1 VTAGFFSPLPP
12 ARTGVADY
20 SAALL
25 EVLGKLCDVRVGDTG
40 ADVCL
45 YHIGNNPLHAEIY
58 RQALARPGVVVLHDA
73 GLDHLLLGCFDRQ
86 GYIEEFVY
94 NYGEFER
101 GLAAELW
108 DGRSR
113 SALDPRYFERALVR
127 RIAEVSRAVVVHNP
141 AAARIVREHAPG
153 ARVVE
158 IPHLF
163 TEHSNVEA
171 AGKKLWGRLSNLR
184 RVGNPPVSL
193 GLRGTPG
200 AGSQPAR
207 RIPSCPT
214 SGKSACATDADGFLF
229 GVFGHLRGSK
239 RIPAILR
246 AFDRVR
252 SSGAAARLLVAGDF
266 VSKELENALAPM
278 LAAPGVTRVPYL
290 PEAGFQTLAADVDAC
305 ISLRSPSAGETS
317 GIAIR
322 LMGIGKPVLVSA
334 GEEVARFPENAVI
347 RIDRGLA
354 EEPQLVDYMMWL
366 VEHPERA
373 RQVGARAAAYIAA
386 YHAPDL
392 VALRYFELLSS
403 CCR

>member
-1 VTAGFFSPLPP
+1 MTVGFFSPLPP

-25 EVLGKLCDVRVGDTG
+25 EVLSERCDVRVGYSKAG
-40 ADVCL
+40 VCL
-45 YHIGNNPLHAEIY
+45 YHVGNNPLHAEIY

-73 GLDHLLLGCFDRQ
+73 VLHHLLLGCLDRQ
-86 GYIEEFVY
+86 AYIEEFVY

-108 DGRSR
+108 DGRGR
-113 SALDPRYFERALVR
+113 SALDPRYYERALVR

-163 TEHSNVEA
+163 APACGADPLVR
-171 AGKKLWGRLSNLR
+171 GRRPR
-184 RVGNPPVSL
+184 RPGPSEERVQGDPREPGGPPH
-193 GLRGTPG
+193 TQHP
-200 AGSQPAR
+200 
-207 RIPSCPT
+207 
-214 SGKSACATDADGFLF
+214 FLF

-239 RIPAILR
+239 RIPSILR
-246 AFDRVR
+246 AFERVR
-252 SSGAAARLLVAGDF
+252 SSGAAARLVVAGDF
-266 VSKELENALAPM
+266 VSRDIESALAPM
-278 LAAPGVTRVPYL
+278 FAAPGVTRTPYL
-290 PEAGFQTLAADVDAC
+290 PAAGFQSLAADVDAC
-305 ISLRSPSAGETS
+305 ISLRNPSAGETS
-317 GIAIR
+317 GIGIR

-334 GEEVARFPENAVI
+334 AEEVSRFPENAVI

-354 EEPQLVDYMMWL
+354 QEPQLVEYMMWL

-373 RQVGARAAAYIAA
+373 RQIGARAAAYIAA

>member
-1 VTAGFFSPLPP
+1 MTVGFFSPLPP

-25 EVLGKLCDVRVGDTG
+25 AALGERCEVRVGDRE
-40 ADVCL
+40 AEVCL
-45 YHIGNNPLHAEIY
+45 YHVGNNPLHAEIY
-58 RQALARPGVVVLHDA
+58 WQALARPGIVVLHDA
-73 GLDHLLLGCFDRQ
+73 VLHHLLLGCFDRQ
-86 GYIEEFVY
+86 AYIEEFVY

-101 GLAAELW
+101 SLAAQLW
-108 DGRSR
+108 DARGRA
-113 SALDPRYFERALVR
+113 ALDPRYFDRALVR

-141 AAARIVREHAPG
+141 AAARIVSEHAPG

-163 TEHSNVEA
+163 APECGAPCEQ
-171 AGKKLWGRLSNLR
+171 
-184 RVGNPPVSL
+184 RVQGDPRGPGGPPHM
-193 GLRGTPG
+193 
-200 AGSQPAR
+200 
-207 RIPSCPT
+207 
-214 SGKSACATDADGFLF
+214 LF

-252 SSGAAARLLVAGDF
+252 SAGAEARLLVAGDF
-266 VSKELENALAPM
+266 VSKEFESALAPM
-278 LAAPGVTRVPYL
+278 FDAPGVTRVPYL
-290 PEAGFQTLAADVDAC
+290 PEAGFRALVASVDAG
-305 ISLRSPSAGETS
+305 ISLHHPSAGETS

-322 LMGIGKPVLVSA
+322 LMGIGKPVLASA

-373 RQVGARAAAYIAA
+373 RQIGARAAAHIGAH
-386 YHAPDL
+386 HAPGP

>member
-1 VTAGFFSPLPP
+1 MTVGFFSPLPP

-20 SAALL
+20 SAALV
-25 EVLGKLCDVRVGDTG
+25 EVLGKHCEVRVGDTE

-45 YHIGNNPLHAEIY
+45 YHLGNNPLHAEIY

-73 GLDHLLLGCFDRQ
+73 VLDHLLLGLLDRQ
-86 GYIEEFVY
+86 AYIAEFVY

-113 SALDPRYFERALVR
+113 SGLDPRYFERALVR
-127 RIAEVSRAVVVHNP
+127 RIATVSRAVVVHNP
-141 AAARIVREHAPG
+141 AAARMVREHAPG

-158 IPHLF
+158 IPHLVLRHLDTSAQA
-163 TEHSNVEA
+163 TEAH
-171 AGKKLWGRLSNLR
+171 
-184 RVGNPPVSL
+184 PF
-193 GLRGTPG
+193 
-200 AGSQPAR
+200 Q
-207 RIPSCPT
+207 
-214 SGKSACATDADGFLF
+214 F

-246 AFDRVR
+246 AFDRAR
-252 SSGAAARLLVAGDF
+252 NSGVVAGLLVAGDF
-266 VSKELENALAPM
+266 VSKDLESALAPM
-278 LAAPGVTRVPYL
+278 LAAPGVTRMPYL
-290 PEAGFQTLAADVDAC
+290 PEAEFQALAAEADAC
-305 ISLRSPSAGETS
+305 ICLRNPSAGETS

-322 LMGIGKPVLVSA
+322 LMGIAKPVLVSA
-334 GEEVARFPENAVI
+334 GEEVARFPENAII

-354 EEPQLVDYMMWL
+354 EEPQLVEYMMWL

-373 RQVGARAAAYIAA
+373 RQIGARAAAYIAA
-386 YHAPDL
+386 HHAPDL

>member
-1 VTAGFFSPLPP
+1 VTVGFFSPLPP
-12 ARTGVADY
+12 ARTGVAEY
-20 SAALL
+20 SAALIAAL
-25 EVLGKLCDVRVGDTG
+25 SKHCEVRVGDSG
-40 ADVCL
+40 AGVCL
-45 YHIGNNPLHAEIY
+45 YHVGNNPLHAEIY
-58 RQALARPGVVVLHDA
+58 RQALERPGVVVLHDA
-73 GLDHLLLGCFDRQ
+73 VLHHLLLGCLDRQ
-86 GYIEEFVY
+86 AYIAEFVY

-163 TEHSNVEA
+163 VAGPPRGTEERLDTNVEA
-171 AGKKLWGRLSNLR
+171 AGR
-184 RVGNPPVSL
+184 
-193 GLRGTPG
+193 
-200 AGSQPAR
+200 
-207 RIPSCPT
+207 
-214 SGKSACATDADGFLF
+214 SACATKTEFLF

-266 VSKELENALAPM
+266 VSTELESALAPM
-278 LAAPGVTRVPYL
+278 LAAPGVTRMPYL
-290 PEAGFQTLAADVDAC
+290 PEAEFQTLAADVDAC
-305 ISLRSPSAGETS
+305 INLRSPSAGETS

-322 LMGIGKPVLVSA
+322 LMGIAKPVLVSA

-366 VEHPERA
+366 VQHPERA
-373 RQVGARAAAYIAA
+373 RQIGARAAATIAA